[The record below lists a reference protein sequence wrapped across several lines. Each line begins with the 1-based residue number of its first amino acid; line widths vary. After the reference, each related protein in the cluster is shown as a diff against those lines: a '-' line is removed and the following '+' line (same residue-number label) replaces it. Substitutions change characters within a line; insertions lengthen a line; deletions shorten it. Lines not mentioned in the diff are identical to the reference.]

1 MLVGKER
8 GEMIS
13 KRWLLGKEWGSYY
26 EGSEVD
32 LKMSVELSRDNY
44 TKDHAK
50 SIRSLLKTL
59 KNHP

>member
-32 LKMSVELSRDNY
+32 LKMSLELSRDNY

-50 SIRSLLKTL
+50 S
-59 KNHP
+59 